1 MPAGQVAGKDL
12 AMGRTEPSGDGQNRG
27 EATVFVVDDDSAV
40 RDYLKWLI
48 ESVHLKAELF
58 ATARAFL
65 EAYDASRAGCLLLDV
80 RMPGL
85 SGFDLQSELQQRK
98 IRLPIIM
105 MTAYAE
111 VPMAVRALRGGAVDF
126 IEKPLDGQVVLDR
139 VQQAIAKDLAERRS
153 EAERSDVRERMQRLT
168 PRQRAVLDGLI
179 AGKPSKVIA
188 AELGVSPSTVDVHRG
203 RLMERLQARSL
214 PDLFRLVLLTQ
225 DSES

>member
-1 MPAGQVAGKDL
+1 
-12 AMGRTEPSGDGQNRG
+12 MGSSEPSGDRGQRKD

-58 ATARAFL
+58 ATARDFL
-65 EAYDASRAGCLLLDV
+65 EGYDPNRPGCLLLDV

-85 SGFDLQSELQQRK
+85 SGFDLQTELQQRK

-139 VQQAIAKDLAERRS
+139 LQQAIAKDIAERRAQ
-153 EAERSDVRERMQRLT
+153 AERSDVRERMRRLT

-214 PDLFRLVLLTQ
+214 PDLFRLVLLMQ

>member
-1 MPAGQVAGKDL
+1 MGHSEACGSRGQTGA
-12 AMGRTEPSGDGQNRG
+12 

-58 ATARAFL
+58 ATAREFL
-65 EAYDASRAGCLLLDV
+65 DRYDPSRPGCLLLDV

-85 SGFDLQSELQQRK
+85 SGFDLQSELQQRR

-111 VPMAVRALRGGAVDF
+111 VPMAVRALRSGAVDF

-139 VQQAIAKDLAERRS
+139 LQQAIAKDLAARQV
-153 EAERSDVRERMQRLT
+153 EAERVEVRERMERLT

-188 AELGVSPSTVDVHRG
+188 AELGVSASTVDVHRG

-214 PDLFRLVLLTQ
+214 PDLFRLVLLMQ
-225 DSES
+225 NSES

>member
-1 MPAGQVAGKDL
+1 MRSRSAPAH
-12 AMGRTEPSGDGQNRG
+12 GREEPV
-27 EATVFVVDDDSAV
+27 VFVVDDDPSV
-40 RDYLKWLI
+40 RDYLKWLM
-48 ESVHLKAELF
+48 ESVRLPVALF
-58 ATARAFL
+58 ATAKEFL
-65 EAYDASRAGCLLLDV
+65 EAYDPTQPGCLLLDV

-85 SGFDLQSELQQRK
+85 SGFDLQAELQSRR
-98 IRLPIIM
+98 IRVPMIM

-111 VPMAVRALRGGAVDF
+111 VPMAVRALRGGAIDF
-126 IEKPLDGQVVLDR
+126 IEKPLDGQIVVDR
-139 VQQAIAKDLAERRS
+139 VQQAITSDLAARRAEHERL
-153 EAERSDVRERMQRLT
+153 EVRQRMARLT

-225 DSES
+225 EAES

>member
-1 MPAGQVAGKDL
+1 MRSQSSGNGVP
-12 AMGRTEPSGDGQNRG
+12 EPQSP
-27 EATVFVVDDDSAV
+27 TVFVVDDDAAV
-40 RDYLKWLI
+40 RDYLRWLMD
-48 ESVHLKAELF
+48 SVHLRAELY
-58 ATARAFL
+58 ATAKEFL
-65 EAYDASRAGCLLLDV
+65 DTYDPDRSGCLLLDV

-85 SGFDLQSELQQRK
+85 SGFDLQTELKERR

-126 IEKPLDGQVVLDR
+126 IEKPLDGQVLLDR
-139 VQQAIAKDLAERRS
+139 VQQAIATDVALRRAEQ
-153 EAERSDVRERMQRLT
+153 ERVDVRQRMGTLT

-188 AELGVSPSTVDVHRG
+188 AELGVSASTVDVHRG
-203 RLMERLQARSL
+203 RLMERLKARSL

-225 DSES
+225 EPEA